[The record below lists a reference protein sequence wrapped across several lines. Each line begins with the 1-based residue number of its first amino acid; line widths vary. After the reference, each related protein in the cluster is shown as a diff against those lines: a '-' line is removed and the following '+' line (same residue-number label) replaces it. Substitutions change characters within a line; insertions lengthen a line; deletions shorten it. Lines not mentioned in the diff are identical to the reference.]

1 MKLTRFDILKYPH
14 VTEKATLVR
23 DDNEG
28 RVVVFKVKKQATK
41 RQISEAIEKI
51 FKVRVEKVRTA
62 NFQGK
67 LKRQGRNVGRR
78 PGWKKAYVT
87 LREGEKPIEFFE
99 GV

>member
-1 MKLTRFDILKYPH
+1 MKITKFDILKYPH
-14 VTEKATLVR
+14 ITEKTTMLK
-23 DDNEG
+23 DNNEG
-28 RVVVFKVKKQATK
+28 RVVAFKVRKEATK
-41 RQISEAIEKI
+41 HQIREAIERI

-78 PGWKKAYVT
+78 PSWKKAYVT
-87 LREGEKPIEFFE
+87 LKSSEKEIEFFE